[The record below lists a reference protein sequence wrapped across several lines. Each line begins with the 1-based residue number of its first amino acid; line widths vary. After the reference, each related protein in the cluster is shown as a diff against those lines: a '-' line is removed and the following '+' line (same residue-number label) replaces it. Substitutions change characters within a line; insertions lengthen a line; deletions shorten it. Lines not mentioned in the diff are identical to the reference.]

1 MTLRS
6 QKPILV
12 YCLEMGRKILILTEA
27 GVRSGPGGP
36 GGLVGAK
43 AGGSYIRLLDQQTG
57 GPNCGQGLG
66 RCVCTRPRNS
76 QEVFFPFRWPLTERS
91 NGGILLESISPI
103 HNLNKG
109 ICVVDYTQGYLNPE
123 LSRTIWWEE
132 LWSIPVKYGEV
143 SRGTNTSATI
153 TALLEVVHSNRG
165 VIGDGGVVNKTK
177 SVKQVPNKK
186 KDARIGGHSGD
197 GRGASVL
204 RLQRRA
210 DTASQILTRMASED
224 PQRRQSRL
232 TGWVL
237 GRPAFSYG
245 GSTESQQSPLAAASQ
260 AAKPLVLPELGPDR
274 ALYHVVLAVFTVAS
288 VDHSIH
294 PPPSSDPKNSA
305 SSKLL
310 LPSPPLFPF

>member
-1 MTLRS
+1 MIRHVV
-6 QKPILV
+6 Q
-12 YCLEMGRKILILTEA
+12 LTH
-27 GVRSGPGGP
+27 P
-36 GGLVGAK
+36 
-43 AGGSYIRLLDQQTG
+43 
-57 GPNCGQGLG
+57 
-66 RCVCTRPRNS
+66 
-76 QEVFFPFRWPLTERS
+76 PLS
-91 NGGILLESISPI
+91 L
-103 HNLNKG
+103 
-109 ICVVDYTQGYLNPE
+109 
-123 LSRTIWWEE
+123 
-132 LWSIPVKYGEV
+132 
-143 SRGTNTSATI
+143 
-153 TALLEVVHSNRG
+153 ALLEVVHSNRG

-274 ALYHVVLAVFTVAS
+274 ALYQVVLAVFTVAS

-310 LPSPPLFPF
+310 LPSPPPLSLLVPPFAGRHLSSPTNRRSSLAILRLGSFFSFPLCFFFSSSSSPPSPPLTLLSLSILFLLLLLVGDFFQTSQKKKQDHYFPIPFSFSLFLSISLYIHLPLGIPLILFRGSLPTSKPLLCSFLHVCLV